1 MCPHCE
7 SSARATLAGM
17 ARAGVGRRRYARAR
31 RELAAALRA
40 DNEPAVRRW
49 LVEHEPSVSMGRASR
64 SERQAAR
71 ASRQQGRQQTRA
83 ARQSERASRQ
93 ATRQSERTTRTQE
106 RVQARGERAEERAER
121 REIRQEGREERRE
134 LRGDRPQFDLSRI
147 EQTGG
152 EAVSW
157 LRDQARDLFGG
168 GGGESQTQVSALEQ
182 ERKFPVVPVVL
193 GVAVLGGGAYYF
205 ATRKKSRS

>member
-17 ARAGVGRRRYARAR
+17 ARAGVPRRRYERAR
-31 RELAAALRA
+31 SELAAALRA

-49 LVEHEPSVSMGRASR
+49 LVQYEPSVGMGRASR
-64 SERQAAR
+64 AERQAAR
-71 ASRQQGRQQTRA
+71 AARQQGRQQ
-83 ARQSERASRQ
+83 AR
-93 ATRQSERTTRTQE
+93 ATRQSERITRQTTRQSERTARTQE
-106 RVQARGERAEERAER
+106 RVAARGERAEARAER

-134 LRGDRPQFDLSRI
+134 LRGDRPQIDLSRI
-147 EQTGG
+147 EQTGS

-168 GGGESQTQVSALEQ
+168 RGESQTQVSALEQ

-205 ATRKKSRS
+205 ATRKKGRS